1 MKARSKHTQLQRYT
15 RNWATH
21 EIMKTLIK
29 NKRSYKKRIASEDDD
44 GDSFMKGGEEL
55 KVDSDEG
62 RDGNEEGNENE
73 NDYNH
78 EEEFEGN
85 SNAGWDRGEENGDD
99 YEGERS
105 GDGEGNIE
113 NAEKEGTT
121 SFEGNGEEEVRDNID
136 DRSAVGPSAWD
147 LEWEGTDT
155 AGLMFVSGSGATT
168 SQSAAAK
175 FLKKSAATSKS
186 VGKFKFKPAASAVG
200 LVAGTKRK
208 VPEDEDHGAGADQ
221 VNVAAVTERRNP
233 ARNIREPKK
242 LRL

>member
-1 MKARSKHTQLQRYT
+1 VTCDCRISTVPFKPLTLT
-15 RNWATH
+15 R
-21 EIMKTLIK
+21 K
-29 NKRSYKKRIASEDDD
+29 NPYPWPGVRVFA
-44 GDSFMKGGEEL
+44 
-55 KVDSDEG
+55 G
-62 RDGNEEGNENE
+62 RGTGTAWDTRGLPLTIT
-73 NDYNH
+73 
-78 EEEFEGN
+78 N
-85 SNAGWDRGEENGDD
+85 SNAGWDGGEENGDD

-155 AGLMFVSGSGATT
+155 AGLMFGSGSGATM